1 MFTERQQQILN
12 TLTSQGKTTGD
23 ALAAA
28 LQVSKRT
35 IYRDLTALMD
45 AGIPVRTEGGPR
57 GGIWIEEVAVPPAE
71 TPMTEAHAPART
83 EEAVESQRVSVVE
96 AALARQVGEPRA
108 QSVEATPSVQNTTP
122 AGIAGGPLQV
132 TNLAADLAAQMRER
146 VYLDA
151 SGWWQ
156 EDAPS
161 QVTVDI
167 LQDAIFSN
175 RAMRIH
181 FTDAPDAPSIEP
193 YGLVA
198 KAGVWYLVSRQ
209 GATFVADRLSR
220 IQSAVAMDRRFERLP
235 GFNLAA
241 WWNES
246 GNQFV
251 TRTELYRFVALVR
264 RSRIEFLRLYVG
276 GGLQVDPVDAQ
287 WVRARF
293 EVGSPEAAVMI
304 VLGLGQDAVVIE
316 PNELPLM
323 VRRAAAGRPIHDA
336 GSAPTSAIPAAL
348 THAAPA
354 HPAPA
359 VAVQHAPAVA
369 PQRTNGL
376 ELFPS
381 TPIGTVVHG

>member
-12 TLTSQGKTTGD
+12 ALTSEGKTTGD

-28 LQVSKRT
+28 LRVSKRT

-45 AGIPVRTEGGPR
+45 AGIAVRTEGGPG
-57 GGIWIEEVAVPPAE
+57 GGIWLEEVDAPSVAE
-71 TPMTEAHAPART
+71 TVLAEVQTPVQ
-83 EEAVESQRVSVVE
+83 EAVEPVQVVVE
-96 AALARQVGEPRA
+96 PVVPARQADMPQSQHFRA
-108 QSVEATPSVQNTTP
+108 VASVQEATQAGSPS
-122 AGIAGGPLQV
+122 AI
-132 TNLAADLAAQMRER
+132 NLAAEMRER

-167 LQDAIFSN
+167 LQDAIFAN
-175 RAMRIH
+175 RTMRIH
-181 FTDAPDAPSIEP
+181 FTDAPETPLIEP

-209 GATFVADRLSR
+209 EANFAADRLSR
-220 IQSAVAMDRRFERLP
+220 VQSAVMMDRRFERLA

-246 GNQFV
+246 SNQFV
-251 TRTELYRFVALVR
+251 MRSELYRFVTLVR

-276 GGLQVDPVDAQ
+276 GGLQVDAVDAQ

-316 PNELPLM
+316 PGELPLM

-336 GSAPTSAIPAAL
+336 ASAPTSTVPAAL
-348 THAAPA
+348 TPAAKPVASPAAPVQG
-354 HPAPA
+354 APA
-359 VAVQHAPAVA
+359 ASRRA
-369 PQRTNGL
+369 NGP
-376 ELFPS
+376 ELFPN
-381 TPIGTVVHG
+381 TPVGTVVHG